1 MPRQEDPKSQPPAAP
16 ESAAQHV
23 ADAHH
28 LLKSLRE
35 KVGSHP
41 ELDEAIRKLEH
52 VLDNLTL
59 NSGGLL

>member
-1 MPRQEDPKSQPPAAP
+1 MPSQEDPQSRPPSSP

-23 ADAHH
+23 ADAHG
-28 LLKSLRE
+28 LLKNLRE

-52 VLDNLTL
+52 ALDSLTL